1 MLINIFDY
9 NIFMPAKPQH
19 IIEQRFAHVAKN
31 PFAKLNQIAS
41 KTGWSDKELQVAIR
55 EKTGKTFTR
64 WQMDQRVDFVVKN
77 QHLTNQELMD
87 LMHIPGRE
95 TLSRVMKE
103 ARKRGLIV
111 GSRIAQNNVNRD
123 RLQNHPSA
131 LSIMRLLKWLP
142 IQSGVG
148 YNHVSHVMG
157 ISTRQIWETLDLL
170 KRNGLIEQRWL
181 MKPKRI
187 SRVWQGQKQ
196 SFIRELKNTTFF
208 ITPKGREWLNGME
221 VVRVQ
226 RDVRAEKS
234 RSFKSLLNRKENELV
249 FYENVLAFS
258 NRAQLI
264 TNSYELERVINH
276 KKAEIEKLRLVVHG
290 KTKQ

>member
-1 MLINIFDY
+1 
-9 NIFMPAKPQH
+9 
-19 IIEQRFAHVAKN
+19 
-31 PFAKLNQIAS
+31 
-41 KTGWSDKELQVAIR
+41 
-55 EKTGKTFTR
+55 
-64 WQMDQRVDFVVKN
+64 
-77 QHLTNQELMD
+77 
-87 LMHIPGRE
+87 
-95 TLSRVMKE
+95 
-103 ARKRGLIV
+103 
-111 GSRIAQNNVNRD
+111 
-123 RLQNHPSA
+123 
-131 LSIMRLLKWLP
+131 
-142 IQSGVG
+142 
-148 YNHVSHVMG
+148 
-157 ISTRQIWETLDLL
+157 
-170 KRNGLIEQRWL
+170 

-196 SFIRELKNTTFF
+196 SFIRELKNTPFF

-234 RSFKSLLNRKENELV
+234 RSFESLLNRKENELV